1 MNKQTLPNW
10 HWIARL
16 LCLAFIASP
25 AWAQTAK
32 LNISR
37 LEPLAKK
44 AAEVVDVNL
53 DGPLLQLAGKF
64 MDQDEDPDD
73 AEAREIIKN
82 LKGVY
87 VKSFEFD
94 EPGAYSPADIEA
106 IRSQLQAP
114 VWSRIVGVQSKRDG
128 ENDEIYLMTG
138 SGGKIEGMA
147 IIAAEPKEL
156 TIVNIVGPIDIDK
169 LSALEGRMGIPDL
182 GKDKKKSSR
191 KSAGDHDEQKQE

>member
-1 MNKQTLPNW
+1 MKNQPHINW
-10 HWIARL
+10 PWIAGL
-16 LCLAFIASP
+16 LCLAFAASP
-25 AWAQTAK
+25 AQAQNAK

-53 DGPLLQLAGKF
+53 DGPLLQLASKF
-64 MDQDEDPDD
+64 MNEDDDPDD
-73 AEAREIIKN
+73 VEAREIIKN

-94 EPGAYSPADIEA
+94 APGAYSMADVEA
-106 IRSQLQAP
+106 IRAQLQAP
-114 VWSRIVGVQSKRDG
+114 HWSRIVGVQSRREG
-128 ENDEIYLMTG
+128 ENDEVYTMTG
-138 SGGKIEGMA
+138 SAGKIEGMA

-169 LSALEGRMGIPDL
+169 LSALEGKMGIPDL
-182 GKDKKKSSR
+182 GGGKKKSSR
-191 KSAGDHDEQKQE
+191 KPAGDNEKQK